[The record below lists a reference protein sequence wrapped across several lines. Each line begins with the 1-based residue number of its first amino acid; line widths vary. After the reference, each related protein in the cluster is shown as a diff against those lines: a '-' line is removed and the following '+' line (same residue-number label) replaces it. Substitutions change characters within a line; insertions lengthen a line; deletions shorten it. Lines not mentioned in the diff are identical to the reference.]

1 MSHIVDIFLQPG
13 RVFADQKE
21 RPTFLVPLLIVSAF
35 AAAFTLAYFLS
46 VDPVWYL
53 DHAIAA
59 GGQEM
64 SAAEMEQARKFM
76 PGAKVMGYI
85 GAASTVVVMGI
96 VMLLYA
102 LYFLVAGKIT
112 GNAVGFKHGLSLAA
126 WSSMP
131 MILGSIVALI
141 GVFTMTPQTPV
152 ESLALLNFDP
162 LLVELPADSRWSTLA
177 KSFSLLTFWS
187 VFLTAL
193 GWKTWGRTSWLQGI
207 VIALLPN
214 VLIYGAM
221 ALYALSK

>member
-35 AAAFTLAYFLS
+35 AAAFTLGYFLS
-46 VDPVWYL
+46 VDPAWYL

-85 GAASTVVVMGI
+85 GAASTVVVLGI
-96 VMLLYA
+96 VMMLYA

-112 GNAVGFKHGLSLAA
+112 GNAVSFKHGMSLAA

-131 MILGSIVALI
+131 TVLGGLVGLI
-141 GVFTMTPQTPV
+141 GVFTMTPQTPI
-152 ESLALLNFDP
+152 ESLSLLNLDP
-162 LLVELPADSRWSTLA
+162 LLIQLPNDNRWSALA
-177 KSFSLLTFWS
+177 KGFSLLTFWT

-193 GWKTWGRTSWLQGI
+193 GWKTWGRTSWLQAI
-207 VIALLPN
+207 MVALVPNVVIFGVMALFALL
-214 VLIYGAM
+214 
-221 ALYALSK
+221 K

>member
-13 RVFADQKE
+13 RVFVEQKE

-35 AAAFTLAYFLS
+35 AAAFMLAYFLS
-46 VDPVWYL
+46 VDPAWYL

-64 SAAEMEQARKFM
+64 SAAQMEQARKFTS
-76 PGAKVMGYI
+76 GAKVMGYI
-85 GAASTVVVMGI
+85 GAASTVVGTGI

-102 LYFLVAGKIT
+102 LYFLGAGKIT

-131 MILGSIVALI
+131 AVLGSVVALV
-141 GVFTMTPQTPV
+141 GVLTMTPQTPI

-162 LLVELPADSRWSTLA
+162 LLVELPSDNRWSTLA
-177 KSFSLLTFWS
+177 KSFSLLTFWT

-193 GWKTWGRTSWLQGI
+193 GWKTWGSTGWLQGI